1 MNYILDTCVISE
13 LIKPKTDPRVCS
25 WVEEQNDNHLYLSV
39 ITLGEIQKGVSK
51 LEEGVKKSKL
61 QVWLDTE
68 LVLRF
73 EGRILGIDDQI
84 CKMWGKILAQSEQ
97 KGKSLPVI
105 DAMIAATALVNHMA
119 VATRN
124 INDMTAPDLMIINP
138 WESLL

>member
-13 LIKPKTDPRVCS
+13 LIKPKADPRVCS

-97 KGKSLPVI
+97 KGKPLPVI

-119 VATRN
+119 VVTRN
-124 INDMTAPDLMIINP
+124 INDMTAPDLMLINP
-138 WESLL
+138 WGSIV